1 MVALGLQQSIALA
14 VTGVVLAIATPV
26 VAMLALPSLPSIP
39 LVGPVIGV
47 AGHLVSLPL
56 RFSGPLTELARA
68 VSLGFDTG
76 IGDKAASAVGASILA
91 GHGFLLS
98 EALNFAKGLVQEE

>member
-1 MVALGLQQSIALA
+1 LVAVGLQQSIALA

-56 RFSGPLTELARA
+56 RFSGSLTKLARA

-76 IGDKAASAVGASILA
+76 IGDKVASAVGASILG
-91 GHGFLLS
+91 GHGFLLC
-98 EALNFAKGLVQEE
+98 EALHVAKGLVQEE